1 MQVWSLGQE
10 DPSEKTMET
19 YFSILAWET
28 PQVEEAA
35 RLLSMGS
42 QKSRTWLSNS
52 TTTIVLGLVKLQW

>member
-10 DPSEKTMET
+10 DPSEKAMET

-35 RLLSMGS
+35 GLLSMGS
-42 QKSRTWLSNS
+42 QKSRTGLSS
-52 TTTIVLGLVKLQW
+52 STTIVLGLVKLQW